1 MKNLPFELIN
11 YIFSFLNTCII
22 KNKNNINLR
31 LINKYFKKHTRK
43 CSPGVFF
50 NKHCKYH
57 YKEIFVETD
66 DLWTIY
72 IEYKYKNNYKINYYF
87 E

>member
-66 DLWTIY
+66 DLSV
-72 IEYKYKNNYKINYYF
+72 YKNDNPVLMRIILQK
-87 E
+87 